1 MSRVTINKFNN
12 SVKMFDIYSASVD
25 TILVLVECVCV
36 CVFGAVFMHSS
47 VIGHLDCFHVLAM
60 VNSAAVNVE
69 IHVSFWIRVLS
80 G

>member
-36 CVFGAVFMHSS
+36 CVFGAVFCIAVVFEELNTKNKLGSEGE
-47 VIGHLDCFHVLAM
+47 IQGILEQHVA
-60 VNSAAVNVE
+60 
-69 IHVSFWIRVLS
+69 
-80 G
+80 